1 MNFYAMLGYD
11 RIELMDKQDK
21 KKKKKDLPMMVLS
34 LKEKRFGV
42 LVLRNVLSVT
52 VSLEPMMACE

>member
-1 MNFYAMLGYD
+1 
-11 RIELMDKQDK
+11 MDKQDK